1 MARILLVDD
10 DDLFRKS
17 LAETLR
23 RGGFDVEAV
32 ASPSSA
38 LSEIQKI
45 PYSLIILDVKM
56 PEMNGVELLRHIK
69 ETHPH
74 IPVLMITAFAEVHDA
89 VSAMKLGARDYLIK
103 PFEGHQILQKIK
115 EILPGSVERPAG
127 FEEVVTGDPR
137 MLKLLS
143 MIETIGQ
150 SDATVVLFGESGTGK
165 EVFARLIH
173 KHSPRAKGPF
183 VAVNSAAFPEHL
195 LESELFGHEKGSFT
209 GAVAQ
214 HKGKFEQAHGGTL
227 LLDEISEMPLQLQ
240 AKLLRALQEREVDR
254 VGGSRPVKVDVR
266 VIATTNRDLQEAV
279 EAGTF
284 RRDLFYRLC
293 VMPITL
299 PPLRERA
306 GDVLLLARHFLRE
319 FCESNRKA
327 ISDFD
332 PAALRWLESQSW
344 PGNIRQLRNVIERAV
359 ILCSGTVIDLTHL
372 NPDIWGP
379 AEETSSRLL
388 GDPRRVDVHV
398 GMTAEE
404 AEKRLILR
412 TLEECGGNKTK
423 AAEVLGLT
431 SRTIRN
437 KLKEYGL
444 MD

>member
-1 MARILLVDD
+1 VARILLVDD

-23 RGGFDVEAV
+23 RGGFEVDPVSSPGATLDRLRK
-32 ASPSSA
+32 ASYD
-38 LSEIQKI
+38 L
-45 PYSLIILDVKM
+45 LISDVKM
-56 PEMNGVELLRHIK
+56 PEMSGVDLLRQVK
-69 ETHPH
+69 ESHPS
-74 IPVLMITAFAEVHDA
+74 IPVLMITAYAEVSDA
-89 VSAMKLGARDYLIK
+89 VEAMKLGARDYLIK
-103 PFEGHQILQKIK
+103 PFEGHQILNKIM
-115 EILPGSVERPAG
+115 EIVPGMAKRPAG
-127 FEEVVTGDPR
+127 FDEVVTGDPK

-143 MIETIGQ
+143 MLETVGQ

-173 KHSPRAKGPF
+173 KNSPRAKGPF
-183 VAVNSAAFPEHL
+183 VAVNSAAFPEQL
-195 LESELFGHEKGSFT
+195 LESELFGHERGSFT
-209 GAVAQ
+209 GAIGQ
-214 HKGKFEQAHGGTL
+214 HKGKFEQANGGTL

-240 AKLLRALQEREVDR
+240 AKLLRALQEREIDR
-254 VGGSRPVKVDVR
+254 IGGTRPVKVDVR

-279 EAGTF
+279 EAGSF

-293 VMPITL
+293 VVPITL
-299 PPLRERA
+299 PPLRERV
-306 GDVLLLARHFLRE
+306 GDVALLARHFLRE
-319 FCESNRKA
+319 FCEANRKA
-327 ISDFD
+327 ISDFN
-332 PAALRWLESQSW
+332 PAALRWLEAQSW
-344 PGNIRQLRNVIERAV
+344 PGNVRQLRNVVERAV
-359 ILCSGTVIDLTHL
+359 ILCPGPVIELAHL

-379 AEETSSRLL
+379 TEATAPPPDDSK
-388 GDPRRVDVHV
+388 RVDVHV

-412 TLEECGGNKTK
+412 TLEECGGNKSK

>member
-1 MARILLVDD
+1 MGRILLVDD

-17 LAETLR
+17 LTETLR
-23 RGGFDVEAV
+23 RGGFDVDAV
-32 ASPSSA
+32 GSPSLA
-38 LSEIQKI
+38 LSQVRKTS
-45 PYSLIILDVKM
+45 YGLIISDVKM
-56 PEMNGVELLRHIK
+56 PEMSGVELLRHIK

-115 EILPGSVERPAG
+115 EILPGSGERPAG
-127 FEEVVTGDPR
+127 FEEVVTGDPK

-209 GAVAQ
+209 GAVSQ

-240 AKLLRALQEREVDR
+240 AKLLRALQEREIDR

-279 EAGTF
+279 QAGTF

-293 VMPITL
+293 VVPITL
-299 PPLRERA
+299 PPLRERV
-306 GDVLLLARHFLRE
+306 GDISLLARHFLRE
-319 FCESNRKA
+319 FCEANRKV

-379 AEETSSRLL
+379 AEETSYRLL
-388 GDPRRVDVHV
+388 DDPRRVDVHV